1 MATAHAAFAYFCN
14 EYRWR
19 MLAVQGLNREQVAA
33 PGFMAEVGKVIRKEK
48 IRAVFPE
55 QRSNPKALRTLE
67 ETVGIRVGPPLIADG
82 GDSIDAMFRHNV
94 KAIVSVLGPP
104 AR

>member
-1 MATAHAAFAYFCN
+1 M
-14 EYRWR
+14 
-19 MLAVQGLNREQVAA
+19 NREQVAA